1 MFCTKCGSELQ
12 DGAAFCTHC
21 GASVKAVEENVKTY
35 STDID
40 VAGIKEAD
48 TIDTIVSAPKQGSTE
63 KKKATPT
70 VLYVVI
76 AILVIAVLTVGIIFF
91 LQRKDAVIEKTD
103 KTDATETEV
112 DAAMSQQN
120 ESQESEEPKVPVEKE
135 EEAEAESVSQG
146 PKKPGTVVIG
156 EEAEQSSNLTSEE
169 TADIQDNIVVEGDED
184 GEYMLPGSDTAYI
197 TMADLKGFSAEE
209 CRIARN
215 EIYARHGRKFDD
227 EELQKYFSGKDWYHG
242 TIAPGDFT
250 EDMLNEYEL
259 ANRDVIVEYEKK
271 SGYR

>member
-21 GASVKAVEENVKTY
+21 GASVKPVEEKVKTY

-40 VAGIKEAD
+40 VTGTKESD
-48 TIDTIVSAPKQGSTE
+48 TIDTIVSAPNLESTE
-63 KKKATPT
+63 KKKVIPA

-76 AILVIAVLTVGIIFF
+76 AILVVAVLTVGIIFF
-91 LQRKDAVIEKTD
+91 LQRKDAVVEKAD
-103 KTDATETEV
+103 KADATEIEV

-120 ESQESEEPKVPVEKE
+120 ESKESEEPKAPAEKE
-135 EEAEAESVSQG
+135 EEAVAESVSQG

-156 EEAEQSSNLTSEE
+156 EEAEQGSNLTSEE
-169 TADIQDNIVVEGDED
+169 AADAQDNIVVEGNED
-184 GEYMLPGSDTAYI
+184 GEYMLPGSDTTYI
-197 TMADLKGFSAEE
+197 TMSDLKGFSAEE

-227 EELQKYFSGKDWYHG
+227 EELQKYFDGKDWYHG
-242 TIAPGDFT
+242 TIALGDFT